1 MEMITANPKTSIA
14 IFSIVVTLVSTLIQ
28 KWMTNQEHLKTL
40 KTRQKEIQKEL
51 KKCKDGDLMKELN
64 SELLKLTGVMFK
76 SSLKPMFVTIIP
88 FLLLFNWLRNVYSPL
103 MGGAWIWYYIGY
115 SVVASII
122 FRKIFKVV

>member
-1 MEMITANPKTSIA
+1 MILMEMITANPKTSIA

-88 FLLLFNWLRNVYSPL
+88 FLLCS
-103 MGGAWIWYYIGY
+103 IG
-115 SVVASII
+115 
-122 FRKIFKVV
+122 